1 VGEVFVTGGA
11 RPHLRNGAVAVVLS
25 LWTASTLAATG
36 GTASEV
42 SWTELRYGARK
53 LLLTAHTEIR
63 VDTLSAREAAAALRE
78 VPGGGGIPAGA
89 GSVARITLDTRMPF
103 GREETVTTWVRAGDG
118 TALQTEKL
126 REGKGYWKLIRY
138 TADGFYQWRAEAQTR
153 AEKALGHE
161 AWGKQRESR
170 HDWKA
175 RPRVGVP
182 VIDSYALLYLISAAR
197 LDRAGRELV
206 VALEADDR
214 LVQLRFVGAEVRSHD
229 VDFVRTGRGR
239 DEQVEGA
246 IRVRALWGE
255 ATALGEQVEGDVATG
270 LLDMKGPV
278 TVLVEEGSGIP
289 VEVQGR
295 VDGIGELKVKLEE
308 VVRSPVIAC
317 SPPTEASATG
327 AAP

>member
-1 VGEVFVTGGA
+1 MTIDV
-11 RPHLRNGAVAVVLS
+11 RQHLRGAAIAAAVTLWAVL
-25 LWTASTLAATG
+25 APAATT
-36 GTASEV
+36 GTGSEV

-53 LLLTAHTEIR
+53 LLLSAHTGIR
-63 VDTLSAREAAAALRE
+63 VEMLSPGDAAAALRE
-78 VPGGGGIPAGA
+78 VPEGRGVPAGT
-89 GSVARITLDTRMPF
+89 GPVARITLDTRMPF
-103 GREETVTTWVRAGDG
+103 GRQETVTTWVRAGDG

-153 AEKALGHE
+153 SEKDLGHE
-161 AWGKQRESR
+161 RWGKQRESR
-170 HDWKA
+170 HLWKA

-182 VIDSYALLYLISAAR
+182 VTDSYALLYLISAAR

-214 LVQLRFVGAEVRSHD
+214 LVQLRFVGAEVRPHD
-229 VDFVRTGRGR
+229 VDFVRRGS
-239 DEQVEGA
+239 DSEKQVEGV
-246 IRVRALWGE
+246 IRVRALRGE
-255 ATALGEQVEGDVATG
+255 ARVLGEEVEGDVATG

-308 VVRSPVIAC
+308 VVRSATVAC
-317 SPPTEASATG
+317 
-327 AAP
+327 APAEEGGR